1 MRMRIFRSRRFY
13 IACVALLSIG
23 VAGRWLW
30 RRWHRDDSPHETYTA
45 TRTAA
50 DGRDA
55 LEDPK
60 HLRDWAQTAVAYIEK
75 NIRDYTAVFT
85 KRERSGG
92 ELGPVQMMFL
102 KFRQKPFSVYMH
114 FLAPEDRKGDEAIYV
129 EGRNGGNLLGHTTGL
144 TNAVFGTVSFPPDN
158 MILMRG
164 QRHPITEVGL
174 LFLTRRLLEAADRE
188 SNRNVSRIRTLPGAK
203 LNGRP
208 CLCIEAIIPFPTAA
222 HQQKSQ
228 MARIFIDQK
237 LNLPIRYEQYD
248 WSGVAG
254 DRPELVE
261 QYTYL
266 DLKLNVGLT
275 DADFD
280 KRNPS
285 YSFP

>member
-1 MRMRIFRSRRFY
+1 MRIFRSRRFY
-13 IACVALLSIG
+13 LACVALLSIG
-23 VAGRWLW
+23 VAGNRLW

-45 TRTAA
+45 TAA
-50 DGRDA
+50 GPRDA

-60 HLRDWAQTAVAYIEK
+60 HLRDWAQAAVADIKK
-75 NIRDYTAVFT
+75 NIHDYTAVFS

-102 KFRQKPFSVYMH
+102 KVRQKPFSVYMH

-129 EGRNGGNLLGHTTGL
+129 EGRNGGNLLGHTTGV
-144 TNAVFGTVSFPPDN
+144 TNAVFGTVSLPPDSL
-158 MILMRG
+158 IATRG

-174 LFLTRRLLEAADRE
+174 LHLTQLLLEAADRE
-188 SNRNVSRIRTLPGAK
+188 AKRDVSRIRTLPGAK

-208 CLCIEAIIPFPTAA
+208 CLCIEAIIPFPTPA
-222 HQQKSQ
+222 HPQNSQ

-266 DLKLNVGLT
+266 DLKVNVGLT

-280 KRNPS
+280 KRNPR

>member
-1 MRMRIFRSRRFY
+1 MRILRSRRFY
-13 IACVALLSIG
+13 LACLALLCIA

-30 RRWHRDDSPHETYTA
+30 RRWRQDDSPHETYA
-45 TRTAA
+45 ATAA
-50 DGRDA
+50 ASDA

-60 HLRDWAQTAVAYIEK
+60 HLRDWAKAAVANIEK
-75 NIRDYTAVFT
+75 NLRDYTAVFT

-92 ELGPVQMMFL
+92 ALGPVQIMFL
-102 KFRQKPFSVYMH
+102 KVRQKPFSVYMH

-144 TNAVFGTVSFPPDN
+144 LNAVLGTIPLSPDS
-158 MILMRG
+158 MIAMKG

-174 LFLTRRLLEAADRE
+174 LHLTRLLLEAAQRE
-188 SNRNVSRIRTLPGAK
+188 SRRNVCRIRTLPGAK
-203 LNGRP
+203 INGRP
-208 CLCIEAIIPFPTAA
+208 CTCIEAIIPFATAA
-222 HQQKSQ
+222 HPQGSR

-237 LNLPIRYEQYD
+237 LNLPIRYEQYE
-248 WSGVAG
+248 WSGAAAEKPV
-254 DRPELVE
+254 LVE

-280 KRNPS
+280 RHNPN